1 MTSGAAKVW
10 VFKQVVLSMI
20 YFNSIITHWDY
31 YNKTTGNMVNSSN
44 VRELIIVSQYTMS
57 CEMVLLSGAFFGR
70 IGSSAPS
77 STLFSFLVSA
87 QVVSPDRTCTLWL
100 SQQIVMRCSEIMCFF
115 YLFIFFFN
123 QILPYIYYGKLA
135 KGNSVISVKA

>member
-10 VFKQVVLSMI
+10 VFKQVVLSII
-20 YFNSIITHWDY
+20 YFNFTLWDY
-31 YNKTTGNMVNSSN
+31 YNKTTSNMVYSSN

-57 CEMVLLSGAFFGR
+57 CEMVLLSGVFFGR

-100 SQQIVMRCSEIMCFF
+100 SQQMRCSEIMCFF
-115 YLFIFFFN
+115 FYLFIFFN